1 MVPGLRRMLHR
12 TAGSGREPVL
22 RSPGRRRAEQA
33 AAARAAPSGPPGSC
47 PSVWSSNNGLR
58 CHSLG
63 QWSSPRIRT
72 EVAQRPEKGA
82 IAVVPLLGRRT
93 CAWQHRHGRPL
104 LGGML
109 ENQAGTAPEQR
120 TFIAESP
127 LLVDLWALGRDAESW
142 LDPGSPI
149 SILWP
154 RASIRSSSTERLDG
168 GPPRR
173 GDPERALSQALGRP
187 VASTPDGAIW
197 LLPEAGRPGTPTDTR
212 TFQLEGPPGPDPKRG
227 TQRPSRPR

>member
-1 MVPGLRRMLHR
+1 MVVQQW
-12 TAGSGREPVL
+12 TSGAIP
-22 RSPGRRRAEQA
+22 
-33 AAARAAPSGPPGSC
+33 
-47 PSVWSSNNGLR
+47 
-58 CHSLG
+58 LG
-63 QWSSPRIRT
+63 QWSFSPPEIWT

-82 IAVVPLLGRRT
+82 IAVVPLLGAQRT
-93 CAWQHRHGRPL
+93 CAWQHLHGRPL

-109 ENQAGTAPEQR
+109 ENQAGALPPEQR

-127 LLVDLWALGRDAESW
+127 LLVDLWALGRDAESLARPW
-142 LDPGSPI
+142 QSDLDS
-149 SILWP
+149 L
-154 RASIRSSSTERLDG
+154 RAAGFDTVVLDRAAWDD